1 MRSGRQ
7 SFKPSSG
14 DRSRMQQLPD
24 SADDLP
30 ESVMVNLDSK
40 DPDAFDIERANARRH
55 LAFGAGPHVCLGAF
69 LARSMMT
76 TMFGSRSSGSGAS
89 GVRLKGL

>member
-40 DPDAFDIERANARRH
+40 DPDAFDIVEVDGRPVPARIRRQRS
-55 LAFGAGPHVCLGAF
+55 G
-69 LARSMMT
+69 ARSCP
-76 TMFGSRSSGSGAS
+76 A
-89 GVRLKGL
+89 